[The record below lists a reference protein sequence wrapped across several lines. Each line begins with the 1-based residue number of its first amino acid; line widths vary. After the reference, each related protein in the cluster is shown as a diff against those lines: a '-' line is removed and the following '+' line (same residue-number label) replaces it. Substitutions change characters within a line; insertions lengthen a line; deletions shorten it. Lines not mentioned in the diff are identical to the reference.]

1 LGVRAKSHLAGPVG
15 FEPTTY
21 GLEIRCSIQLSYE
34 PDCEVISVSTRYGL
48 EKPNAADRF
57 AIEDETSVF
66 QFYQS

>member
-1 LGVRAKSHLAGPVG
+1 
-15 FEPTTY
+15 
-21 GLEIRCSIQLSYE
+21 
-34 PDCEVISVSTRYGL
+34 VISVSTRYGL